1 MTTRAAEREEPGTAT
16 GTAGADPRAP
26 LAQPV
31 GAIPSGEAPTEPAL
45 AAANVMAKADA
56 ENFTV
61 ASRLLPRA
69 EREHL
74 LAVYGFAR
82 FVDDVGDLAEG
93 DRCAQLDW
101 VEAELDRA
109 LAGEATH
116 PVFRRLGATISA
128 VGIGRQPFADL
139 VAANRQDQVV
149 SRYATYEEL
158 EAYCRLSADPVGHL
172 VLAVFGR
179 TDPLAVELSD
189 RVCTGLQLVE
199 HWQDVAEDFA
209 AGRVYLPQEDLSR
222 FGVDESVIASGAATP
237 AFRRLMSFECG
248 RAARLIRSGAPLVGL
263 LSGRAR
269 LAVAG
274 FVGGGLAQLAAVEAV
289 GFDVLAHRP
298 KAANGSVAAHSLG
311 VLLGRFGGR
320 R

>member
-1 MTTRAAEREEPGTAT
+1 MTTRAAEREGT
-16 GTAGADPRAP
+16 GTAGADGAAVPARV
-26 LAQPV
+26 V
-31 GAIPSGEAPTEPAL
+31 GLVPPAEVPAEPAF
-45 AAANVMAKADA
+45 AVASVMAKADA

-69 EREHL
+69 ERDHL
-74 LAVYGFAR
+74 LAIYGFAR
-82 FVDDVGDLAEG
+82 LVDDVGDLAEG
-93 DRCAQLDW
+93 DRGAQLDW
-101 VEAELDRA
+101 VEAEFDRA
-109 LAGEATH
+109 LTGDATH
-116 PVFRRLGATISA
+116 PVFRRLAATIGA
-128 VGIGRQPFADL
+128 IGVGRQPFADL
-139 VAANRQDQVV
+139 VRANRQDQVV

-158 EAYCRLSADPVGHL
+158 AAYCRLSADPVGRL

-209 AGRVYLPQEDLSR
+209 AGRVYLPEEDLSR
-222 FGVDESVIASGAATP
+222 FGVDEAVIASGAATP
-237 AFRRLMSFECG
+237 AFRRLMSFECA
-248 RAARLIRSGAPLVGL
+248 RSARLLHAGAPLVGL

-274 FVGGGLAQLAAVEAV
+274 FVGGGLAQLAAIESV
-289 GFDVLAHRP
+289 GYDVLGHRA
-298 KAANGSVAAHSLG
+298 KAAKGSVATHSLR
-311 VLLGRFGGR
+311 VLLGRVGGR